1 MTALETF
8 MQVHE
13 RSIESKSVA
22 NMYVADAV
30 MRKAIAKLS
39 EYDPEEVVD
48 IADMYDG
55 RINYNNFL
63 TEREAKAIVS
73 KFKNY
78 DGTEGAKWPSDAFF
92 EKVEELCGSIEVK
105 PYFNKWALW
114 ATACMIASDQGAN
127 ITKWSGG
134 DRNNFAAMTYDFAVA
149 KLSDKDKQNFVRW
162 YFELM

>member
-1 MTALETF
+1 MTALEMF

-13 RSIESKSVA
+13 KAIGSQSVA
-22 NMYVADAV
+22 NMSIADKV

-39 EYDPEEVVD
+39 EYDQEEVID
-48 IADMYDG
+48 LAEMYDG
-55 RINYNNFL
+55 QMNYQNFL

-92 EKVEELCGSIEVK
+92 DKVTELGGQIEVQ

-127 ITKWSGG
+127 IIKWSGG
-134 DRNNFAAMTYDFAVA
+134 DRNNFAAMSYDFAVA
-149 KLSDKDKQNFVRW
+149 KLSDKDKPNFVRW